1 MPLDQPLNSLG
12 FAKPP
17 RETRVVVAM
26 SGGVDSS
33 VVAAQLAEEGYD
45 VVGVTLQLYDHG
57 AALAKKGACCAGR
70 DIHDA
75 RRVAETMGFPHYV
88 LDYESMFREAVMDD
102 FADAYLAGATPVPC
116 IRCNERVKFKDLLA
130 TARDLDA
137 DCMAT
142 GHYIQRQIGQ
152 AGPELHRAADANR
165 DQSYFLFSTTAEQL
179 AYLRFPLG
187 GLASKAETRAL
198 AARYGLPVADKPDS
212 QDICFV
218 PNGDYAAVIEKLR
231 PGAADPGEIVDLSGT
246 VLGRHAGVIHYTI
259 GQRRGLGIGGL
270 GDPLYVVRLDPVAR
284 RVIVGPKEALS
295 TRTIPLKEINWLG
308 DAPFDSRA
316 EWQVEVKVRSTRAPR
331 PAILRPLGPTEAEV
345 ELLSPEE
352 GVSPGQACVFY
363 AGEGSRVL
371 GGGWIWKGRTLP
383 VTGTAD
389 TPQI

>member
-1 MPLDQPLNSLG
+1 MRDTPLNSLG

-17 RETRVVVAM
+17 SQTRVVVAM

-70 DIHDA
+70 DIQDA
-75 RRVAETMGFPHYV
+75 ARVAETMGFPHYV
-88 LDYESMFREAVMDD
+88 LDYENTFRAAVIEE

-130 TARDLDA
+130 TARDLNA

-142 GHYIQRQIGQ
+142 GHYIQRKMGT
-152 AGPELHRAADANR
+152 APELHRAADPIR

-179 AYLRFPLG
+179 SYLRFPLG
-187 GLASKAETRAL
+187 HLTSKAETRAL
-198 AARYGLPVADKPDS
+198 AVRYGLPVADKPDS

-231 PGAADPGEIVDLSGT
+231 PGSVAPGDIVDLSGR
-246 VLGRHAGVIHYTI
+246 VLGQHNGVIHYTI
-259 GQRRGLGIGGL
+259 GQRKGIGIGGMA
-270 GDPLYVVRLDPVAR
+270 DPLYVVKLDAEAR

-295 TRTIPLKEINWLG
+295 TRRVPLREINWLG
-308 DAPFDSRA
+308 DAPLTSSP
-316 EWQVEVKVRSTRAPR
+316 EWHIEVKVRSTRPPR
-331 PAILRPLGPTEAEV
+331 PAVLRPLSDTEAEV
-345 ELLSPEE
+345 ELLAPED
-352 GVSPGQACVFY
+352 GISAGQACVFY
-363 AGEGSRVL
+363 LPESTRVL
-371 GGGWIWKGRTLP
+371 GGGWVWRGH
-383 VTGTAD
+383 
-389 TPQI
+389 